1 LGADIPESKAASSA
15 KLSTPPGIPT
25 EAHTPGPLLSE
36 LSHTAVRRDSFIS
49 SNPLKI
55 FKIKILGFCDRHMA
69 TLRAATGGDE
79 NRCAT
84 ACRRGLA
91 SAVFRGQLSWS
102 QLIDFKLD
110 IGGPF
115 PRTRDFG
122 ATQPPQKGMKTGD

>member
-1 LGADIPESKAASSA
+1 
-15 KLSTPPGIPT
+15 
-25 EAHTPGPLLSE
+25 
-36 LSHTAVRRDSFIS
+36 
-49 SNPLKI
+49 
-55 FKIKILGFCDRHMA
+55 MA

-115 PRTRDFG
+115 PRTRDYG
-122 ATQPPQKGMKTGD
+122 APQPTLEGMKTDGSADLAARQVFGWGVLLLSRPIGGPF